1 MAPSSKPN
9 PKRVLSLTDHLEELR
24 VRIIIILAE
33 LIPCFL
39 VGLYFSPS
47 LLALLSTPLTHM
59 ERTTL
64 QAPPPV
70 FALQTDGTLRL
81 KEPSQLL
88 QLMSEHDRGST
99 SAKVQMRELLEN
111 MKGRS
116 AQIEMPEGTR
126 ISLGS
131 GRSSTTLYYL
141 SPVEPFLLIIKGAL
155 LIASI
160 VMVPLTVYQLWLFI
174 APGMRRRERHI
185 VKPVLLSAFLLF
197 PLGAGFAYFISHF
210 ALRALLAFGDSI
222 EGWQPNIV
230 ASSYLGFILTLM
242 LAFGLI
248 FQFPLVLV
256 LLNRMGFVSVQTLTE
271 KRRYAILLI
280 SVIAAIFTP
289 PDPFSMLAGII
300 PLILL
305 YEISLW
311 IIRIFDR
318 RDRNNALIARP

>member
-24 VRIIIILAE
+24 VRIIIIIAA

-70 FALQTDGTLRL
+70 FALENDGTLRL

-116 AQIEMPEGTR
+116 AEIEMPEGTR

-141 SPVEPFLLIIKGAL
+141 SPVEPFFLIIKGAL

-185 VKPVLLSAFLLF
+185 VNPILLSAFFLF

-305 YEISLW
+305 YEFSLW
-311 IIRIFDR
+311 ILRIFDR
-318 RDRNNALIARP
+318 RDKANAVITRP